1 MEANPPDA
9 RIRDLGSLNATHVNG
24 VRYGGR
30 KKHETPDEGTQR
42 RYPEV
47 DLKDGDR
54 ITVGR
59 TALTVRLEAPPA
71 AVHEKAKAGE
81 PIRCQECGKDASKE
95 AGEARRGDYICIKC
109 REKAEAGPLWV
120 LARLMRWAGAAES
133 RIAGYEIEKKLGAGG
148 FGAVYLARRK
158 KDGERV
164 AIKVMLAKVA
174 VDAAARKKFNRE
186 IETMK
191 GLRHDHVASILEN
204 GSVGGAFYFIMEYCP
219 SGSVDDLMKRRGGK
233 LALTEAGGIMLDAID
248 GLVYVHSHDIVHRD
262 LKPSNILLAGS
273 EGRWTAKISDLGLA
287 KNFERAGFSSFTVTG
302 HCAGSPGFMPREQL
316 TDFKRVKPVSDIWS
330 IGATFYNMLTG
341 QVPRNFAQNRD
352 PIEIIL
358 RDEVV
363 PVRDRDPSVPR
374 PVAAAIDRA
383 LAEDVKARFQTAAE
397 MRDALTKALPSA
409 LLR

>member
-1 MEANPPDA
+1 
-9 RIRDLGSLNATHVNG
+9 
-24 VRYGGR
+24 
-30 KKHETPDEGTQR
+30 
-42 RYPEV
+42 
-47 DLKDGDR
+47 
-54 ITVGR
+54 
-59 TALTVRLEAPPA
+59 
-71 AVHEKAKAGE
+71 
-81 PIRCQECGKDASKE
+81 
-95 AGEARRGDYICIKC
+95 
-109 REKAEAGPLWV
+109 
-120 LARLMRWAGAAES
+120 
-133 RIAGYEIEKKLGAGG
+133 
-148 FGAVYLARRK
+148 
-158 KDGERV
+158 
-164 AIKVMLAKVA
+164 
-174 VDAAARKKFNRE
+174 
-186 IETMK
+186 
-191 GLRHDHVASILEN
+191 
-204 GSVGGAFYFIMEYCP
+204 
-219 SGSVDDLMKRRGGK
+219 
-233 LALTEAGGIMLDAID
+233 MLDAID